1 MNFNKLT
8 NKRNGETFTKGT
20 YNGIEIL
27 RRDVDGYINA
37 SKMAKDAGKYNNLHR
52 FLQSVKMIEIL
63 DYWYK
68 NEVNCGPITF
78 DSTEKQAFYELY
90 KGVEN
95 DFKGIYIHPDLIH
108 FVVEWCSVE
117 YCFKVKH
124 IMDSINDKVHE
135 KLDENNLPD
144 TVENAKPIFEN
155 EVRKITEPQKAYE
168 QNYCW
173 GYRDSPYSLDPNEID
188 DLLRDKR
195 EYDLKEIEFEN
206 AEKKL
211 NEWGRRFIEKYCD

>member
-20 YNGIEIL
+20 YNGIEVL

-37 SKMAKDAGKYNNLHR
+37 TKMAKDAGKYNNLHR

-68 NEVNCGPITF
+68 NEVNYGPLKN
-78 DSTEKQAFYELY
+78 DRTEIQAFYELY

-108 FVVEWCSVE
+108 FVAEWCSVE

-135 KLDENNLPD
+135 KLEEQHLPD

-173 GYRDSPYSLDPNEID
+173 GYRDSVYELDQWEID
-188 DLLRDKR
+188 DLRRDKR
-195 EYDLKEIEFEN
+195 EYDLKKIEFEK

-211 NEWGRRFIEKYCD
+211 NEWGRRYIKQYCD

>member
-8 NKRNGETFTKGT
+8 NKRNGETFTKGS

-27 RRDVDGYINA
+27 RRDLGGYINA
-37 SKMAKDAGKYNNLHR
+37 TKLCSQFNKQFRKIQENKSWKEYLEAFTEENTTCWNSGGCFIYQLNDGIPN
-52 FLQSVKMIEIL
+52 EI
-63 DYWYK
+63 K
-68 NEVNCGPITF
+68 EVR
-78 DSTEKQAFYELY
+78 
-90 KGVEN
+90 
-95 DFKGIYIHPDLIH
+95 GIYIHPGLVNYVA
-108 FVVEWCSVE
+108 FWASVK
-117 YCFKVKH
+117 YAVKVGK

-135 KLDENNLPD
+135 KLNENNLPD

-173 GYRDSPYSLDPNEID
+173 GVRDSPYSLDPNEID

-195 EYDLKEIEFEN
+195 EYDLKKIEFEN

-211 NEWGRRFIEKYCD
+211 NEWGKRFIEKYCD